1 MSASRLSFDDLELRF
16 DPEQDGTYRV
26 VVTSSDGPAATGT
39 FSIPFTSEELHAFV
53 QRVGLVRSRSTVVDR
68 DAEMRA
74 FGARLF
80 DAVMTDRVGS
90 LYQAAQSRADAKDD
104 RGMRLTLRL
113 SGAPELMRLPW
124 ELMYRHPRFIA
135 QSERTPLVRTLDLP
149 SAHKPPPLT
158 GPLRILGIISHP
170 AGYAELDSERE
181 RRNLEQAIEPLTSR
195 GRAELT
201 WLDRATIAD
210 LEQRIAEPDDIH
222 VLHYIGH
229 GAYDEAT
236 DAGILVLETAQGR
249 ADDVSGQRL
258 GTMLQDER
266 SLRLVVLNS
275 CEGARTS
282 VVDPFSGV
290 ATRLLEFDIPAVVGM
305 QFEITDAAAIA
316 FSRSLYTGIAN
327 GASIDAAIGP
337 ARRAIDAA
345 ASSSEIGTPVLF
357 LRSKETRLF
366 DGAAPVADPPA
377 PTPPEPAPPQDFSP
391 GGGSG
396 SAGGSGSGTP
406 PRPVPPPAPSPPVL
420 PPSPTGGGRTTPPTP
435 GPVRAL
441 WAVVAVLAVG
451 VVVFFGSLVVQNVFG
466 VDLPWIPG
474 TPGNSRVTPT
484 DDTPPDEVPTEGT
497 VPDVTGSAVDFAFNT
512 LREAGFVNIA
522 AEYVE
527 SDQTGN
533 TVVSTNPPAGT
544 TLGFDQVITV
554 QVSNGFG

>member
-1 MSASRLSFDDLELRF
+1 MTASRLTFDDLELRF
-16 DPEQDGTYRV
+16 DREQEGTYRV
-26 VVTSSDGPAATGT
+26 VVTSSDGPATTGT
-39 FSIPFTSEELHAFV
+39 FSRPFTDEELHAFV
-53 QRVGLVRSRSTVVDR
+53 QRVGLVRSRSANPDR
-68 DAEMRA
+68 DEEMRA

-80 DAVMTDRVGS
+80 DAVMTDRVGA
-90 LYQAAQSRADAKDD
+90 LYEAAQSRADAKDD

-170 AGYAELDSERE
+170 SGYAQLDSERE
-181 RRNLEQAIEPLTSR
+181 RRNLEEALGPLLRS

-201 WLDRATIAD
+201 WLERATIAE
-210 LEQRIAEPDDIH
+210 LEQRIAQPDEVH

-229 GAYDEAT
+229 GAYDEKT
-236 DAGILVLETAQGR
+236 DAGILVLETPQGR

-282 VVDPFSGV
+282 IVDPFSGV

-366 DGAAPVADPPA
+366 DGAAPVGKETGHD
-377 PTPPEPAPPQDFSP
+377 
-391 GGGSG
+391 
-396 SAGGSGSGTP
+396 
-406 PRPVPPPAPSPPVL
+406 VPPAPSPPAPRPDGGGAGSGGSGGGSPPHEVTR
-420 PPSPTGGGRTTPPTP
+420 PAPSPPVVRPSPDGGGTSQPVP
-435 GPVRAL
+435 GAVRAL
-441 WAVVAVLAVG
+441 WALIAVLAVA
-451 VVVFFGSLVVQNVFG
+451 VFAFFASLVAQNVFG
-466 VDLPWIPG
+466 VDVPWIPG
-474 TPGNSRVTPT
+474 TGSSQVTPS
-484 DDTPPDEVPTEGT
+484 DDAPPDQAPTEGT
-497 VPDVTGSAVDFAFNT
+497 VPDVAGSAVDFAMSA
-512 LREAGFVNIA
+512 LRDAGFDNVA
-522 AEYVE
+522 VEYVD
-527 SDQTGN
+527 SAQTGN
-533 TVVSTNPPAGT
+533 TVVATDPPAGT
-544 TLGFDQVITV
+544 TLGFDQLITV
-554 QVSNGFG
+554 QISNGFG